1 MMHRTLDKPSP
12 IPDRSRPPRLSRSS
26 ARAHQVRILDTPVSH
41 IRSGHRGEYSPRNE
55 RIPFNQRLDN
65 ALLDLGLYRTIA
77 LKDFSAAHFDGH
89 PYATRRAVER
99 LKRDGLIEE
108 HTSRGPKRKPYK
120 VLTLT
125 DQGHDL
131 AQALAPKH
139 GLDPDQQ
146 VWSHLVKRS
155 DTGHEVA
162 VYRAGRAE
170 SARLEKD
177 GARIKRIRLDAEL
190 KRTIAQ
196 KTETARNKG
205 GRPAADMAR
214 RQAAE
219 DLGLPVQDDKVIY
232 PDAQIEYDDAAGRT
246 GRVNIEVVT
255 DNYRSAAIV
264 AKAKA
269 GFALYGSSG
278 ASARAGRTLRNLNLD
293 DRPGSLRGP
302 ADRERAS
309 IDL

>member
-1 MMHRTLDKPSP
+1 MKN
-12 IPDRSRPPRLSRSS
+12 
-26 ARAHQVRILDTPVSH
+26 TP
-41 IRSGHRGEYSPRNE
+41 
-55 RIPFNQRLDN
+55 L
-65 ALLDLGLYRTIA
+65 
-77 LKDFSAAHFDGH
+77 AA
-89 PYATRRAVER
+89 
-99 LKRDGLIEE
+99 
-108 HTSRGPKRKPYK
+108 PKRKPYK

-125 DQGHDL
+125 DQGHEL
-131 AQALAPKH
+131 AQALVSKH
-139 GLDPDQQ
+139 GLDPGQQ
-146 VWSHLVKRS
+146 LWSHLVKHS
-155 DTGHEVA
+155 NTAHEVA

-170 SARLEKD
+170 SARLQKD

-190 KRTIAQ
+190 KRTIAR
-196 KTETARNKG
+196 KTETARAKG
-205 GRPAADMAR
+205 GRRAADLAR

-219 DLGLPVQDDKVIY
+219 DLGLPLQDDKVIY

-255 DNYRSAAIV
+255 ENYRPAGIA

-302 ADRERAS
+302 ADREHAS
-309 IDL
+309 VEL